1 MLFIIKLII
10 IKKILKPG
18 GIVLIG
24 TPNFGSACSLRYGKK
39 FRMLHDETHIS
50 LFSDIKLCEL
60 INDLGMTVH
69 KVDYPYFNTKYF
81 NKEEILKIF
90 NKNIISPAFYG
101 NIMTVYAIKK

>member
-1 MLFIIKLII
+1 
-10 IKKILKPG
+10 
-18 GIVLIG
+18 
-24 TPNFGSACSLRYGKK
+24 
-39 FRMLHDETHIS
+39 MLHDETHIS

-60 INDLGMTVH
+60 INDLGMSVH